1 MSKKVLILLGGLIGL
16 AILATSVPLSD
27 YMLRLVEWIRGAGAP
42 GMLVYVLVYVVA
54 TVGLLPGSILTLGAG
69 FAYGP
74 IVGTALVS
82 PASVMGATLACLL
95 GRSLARRWIARR
107 VAGNPKFQAIDLAI
121 RESGFKIVLLLRL
134 SPVFPFNLLNYG
146 LGLTAVRL
154 RDYVLAS
161 FLGMLPG
168 TFLYVYLGSLAT
180 SASALLSG
188 KRADAGWGGQ
198 AIYWGGLAATVL
210 VTVFVTRLARRAL
223 ARSIG
228 AHESSSPKLA
238 TPDETAVKS

>member
-1 MSKKVLILLGGLIGL
+1 MVLAGLIGL
-16 AILATSVPLSD
+16 AVLATSVPLGD
-27 YMLRLVEWIRGAGAP
+27 YALRLVEWIRGSGAA
-42 GMLVYVLVYVVA
+42 GMLVYALVYIVA
-54 TVGLLPGSILTLGAG
+54 TVGLLPGSVLTLGAG

-95 GRSLARRWIARR
+95 GRSLARGWIARK
-107 VAGNPKFQAIDLAI
+107 VAGNAKFRAIDQAIG
-121 RESGFKIVLLLRL
+121 ESGFKIVLLLRL

-168 TFLYVYLGSLAT
+168 TFLYVYLGSLVT
-180 SASALLSG
+180 SASELLSG

-198 AIYWGGLAATVL
+198 AVYWGGLAATVL
-210 VTVFVTRLARRAL
+210 VTVFVTRIARRAL
-223 ARSIG
+223 ARQIG
-228 AHESSSPKLA
+228 ARESSSAKVV
-238 TPDETAVKS
+238 TPNETTVKS